1 MTQKLPLALF
11 LMGPTAS
18 GKTDLAIR
26 LRQKY
31 PVEIISV
38 DSALIYRGM
47 DIGTAKPDAQELALA
62 PHRLIDILD
71 PSEAYSAADFR
82 RDAFK
87 RDGGY
92 RRSGQNPTVGG
103 RHNALL

>member
-1 MTQKLPLALF
+1 MNKQLPLALF

-31 PVEIISV
+31 PIEIISV
-38 DSALIYRGM
+38 DSALIYKGM
-47 DIGTAKPDAQELALA
+47 DIGTAKPNAEELALA

-71 PSEAYSAADFR
+71 PALSYSAADFR
-82 RDAFK
+82 RDALREMKSRF
-87 RDGGY
+87 R
-92 RRSGQNPTVGG
+92 
-103 RHNALL
+103 